1 MRPEPDGPSLP
12 DLMATALTQLSLLAQ
27 TEIRLARAE
36 IGQKVGAAGVGIGLV
51 GLGVV
56 FAIPALVLLLMGV
69 AVWLTQ
75 YGLSTALADAIAGVG
90 ALFITLLLVM
100 IGLSRLRVEALQ
112 PRRTLAQFRRDAV
125 VAKDHLT

>member
-1 MRPEPDGPSLP
+1 MKPEPEGHSLP
-12 DLMATALTQLSLLAQ
+12 DLVATALTQLSLLAQ

-36 IGQKVGAAGVGIGLV
+36 IGQKVGAAGLGIGLV
-51 GLGVV
+51 GLGAV
-56 FAIPALVLLLMGV
+56 FAIPALVLLLMGL

-90 ALFITLLLVM
+90 ALVITLLLVM